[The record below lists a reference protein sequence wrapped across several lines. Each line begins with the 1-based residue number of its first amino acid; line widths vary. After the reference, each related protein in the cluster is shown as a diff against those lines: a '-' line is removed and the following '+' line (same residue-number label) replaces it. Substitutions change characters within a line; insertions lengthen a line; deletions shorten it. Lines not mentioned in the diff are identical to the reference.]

1 MQFPSSSTNMVTVKQ
16 SYIDDLQ
23 KKAQQHLEFCKSV
36 ERCFE
41 KNTKELRFKI
51 KDQNYQIT
59 TMKEQL
65 SRYRKEKELKD
76 QEIEEKK
83 KKNEKQKQENEK
95 QKQIVEKQKQE
106 IVDLNVAFQ
115 HLFGDDS
122 FQKNDCDIETN
133 VKQDVVEED
142 SDEDIDLNPSNK
154 SSNQH

>member
-1 MQFPSSSTNMVTVKQ
+1 MVTVKQ

-23 KKAQQHLEFCKSV
+23 KKIQQHLEFCKSV

-41 KNTKELRFKI
+41 KKTKELRFKI

-65 SRYRKEKELKD
+65 TRYRKENELKH
-76 QEIEEKK
+76 QKIEEKK
-83 KKNEKQKQENEK
+83 QKIEK
-95 QKQIVEKQKQE
+95 QKQIIEKQKQE

-115 HLFGDDS
+115 HLLGADF

-133 VKQDVVEED
+133 VKQDVIEES
-142 SDEDIDLNPSNK
+142 SDEDIDLNASNK